1 MKWGNLPILKKL
13 NIYQVLKFV
22 CAAVVIITSLWSLAY
37 PGDHILF
44 KFSQFFLG
52 LMFLFS
58 GFSELKANRKTYAI
72 ISFSVSLFS
81 ILVFITTLLSR
92 KG

>member
-1 MKWGNLPILKKL
+1 MCRCCYN
-13 NIYQVLKFV
+13 
-22 CAAVVIITSLWSLAY
+22 TSLWSLAY